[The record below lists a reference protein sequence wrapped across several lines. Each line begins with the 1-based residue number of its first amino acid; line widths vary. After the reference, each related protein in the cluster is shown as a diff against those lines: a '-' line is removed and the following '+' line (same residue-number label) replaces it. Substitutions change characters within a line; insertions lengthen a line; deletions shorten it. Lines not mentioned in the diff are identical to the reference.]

1 MPSTLTSDMD
11 NTEFN
16 LELAPATIVIFG
28 VTGDLSKR
36 KLLPSLYELEK
47 NSLLHPKTRILGITR
62 REISI
67 ADLLDEAKAGI
78 RSEDGRVDNAVID
91 RLAKKIELYDMNAAQ
106 PGDYPGLKKHLDDI
120 EDKAGICMNQLFYL
134 AIPPQISA
142 TIIKQLGENGLN
154 RGCDRHGNLSHLLL
168 EKPFGFDTTTAEE
181 LIDTTRRYFRERQL
195 FRIDHYLAKETVQ
208 NLVTFRFRNPIFEDI
223 WDNHHIK
230 SITITADELLDIEG
244 RANFYEQTGAMR
256 DLIQSHLL
264 HVMSVIMMDRPRDIT
279 DSDDIHACRQ
289 RVLDSIEPVP
299 ADRIQE
305 RALRGQ
311 YEGYKTEV
319 GNTATW
325 METFAALKL
334 YSRDVKWRDVPIY
347 IRTGKGLAAK
357 QTCVVVEFKPKTD
370 DHEHTNQLVFYI
382 QPDESIVVKL
392 WVKKPGYDRT
402 LQTAPMKFS
411 YEQTF
416 DSHGHPD
423 AYERVLVDAI
433 RGDNTLFATSD
444 EVMSAWRI
452 LQPVLDA
459 WSVNGNDLH
468 VYAKGSEGPDL
479 SVLAD

>member
-1 MPSTLTSDMD
+1 MD
-11 NTEFN
+11 NTDFH
-16 LELAPATIVIFG
+16 LELAAATIVIFG

-47 NSLLHPKTRILGITR
+47 NGLLHPKTRVLGVTR
-62 REISI
+62 RPFDI
-67 ADLLDEAKAGI
+67 AELLEEAKLGI
-78 RSEDGRVDNAVID
+78 RSSDGRVDNEVMQ
-91 RLAKKIELYDMNAAQ
+91 RLAKKVELYSMNAAE
-106 PGDYPGLKKHLDDI
+106 PDGYPELKRYMDDI
-120 EDKAGICMNQLFYL
+120 EEESKICMTRLYYL

-142 TIIKQLGENGLN
+142 AIIRHLGESGLE
-154 RGCDRHGNLSHLLL
+154 RGCDKHGTLSHLLL
-168 EKPFGFDTTTAEE
+168 EKPFGFDMTTAEE
-181 LIDTTRRYFRERQL
+181 LIATTRRYFHEKQL

-230 SITITADELLDIEG
+230 SITITADEKLDIEG
-244 RANFYEQTGAMR
+244 RANFYEQTGALR
-256 DLIQSHLL
+256 DLVQSHLL

-279 DSDDIHACRQ
+279 DADDIHACRQ
-289 RVLDSIEPVP
+289 HVLDSIEPVA
-299 ADRIQE
+299 ADRMSE
-305 RALRGQ
+305 RAVRGQ
-311 YEGYKTEV
+311 YKGYKAEV
-319 GNTATW
+319 GSITSW
-325 METFAALKL
+325 VETFAALKL
-334 YSRDVKWRDVPIY
+334 YSRDVKWQGVPIY

-357 QTCVVVEFKPKTD
+357 QTCIAVEFKPKAE
-370 DHEHTNQLVFYI
+370 DHDHANELVFYI

-402 LQTAPMKFS
+402 LQVAPMKFS
-411 YEQTF
+411 YQQTF

-459 WSVNGNDLH
+459 WGANGDDLRL
-468 VYAKGSEGPDL
+468 YAKGSDGPDL
-479 SVLAD
+479 ATLAD